1 MTPPSADD
9 RHREATRRVGL
20 WRLALTMIVVLGAFG
35 GLVLWGV
42 SNLGRWLVVGD
53 PLERAS
59 AAVVLS
65 GGAPFRAI
73 EAATLYRDGWV
84 REVWITRASNPAE
97 DAILA
102 RLRFDLDV
110 RDESSNRLILEHL
123 GVSRSDI
130 RILEPGARNTAEEV
144 QIIARE
150 LTRMERDSVI
160 LVTSK
165 PHSRRVRATWR
176 ALVGGIPRALVR
188 YADSDPFDGHR
199 WWEQTSDALAVSR
212 EVFGL
217 MNVWAGFP
225 VRPDQKNVAR
235 EAGRPTP

>member
-84 REVWITRASNPAE
+84 ERAVGPNGQEGHNLATSPDGPAVWTPLVEAF
-97 DAILA
+97 
-102 RLRFDLDV
+102 LRTL
-110 RDESSNRLILEHL
+110 R
-123 GVSRSDI
+123 
-130 RILEPGARNTAEEV
+130 
-144 QIIARE
+144 
-150 LTRMERDSVI
+150 
-160 LVTSK
+160 
-165 PHSRRVRATWR
+165 
-176 ALVGGIPRALVR
+176 
-188 YADSDPFDGHR
+188 
-199 WWEQTSDALAVSR
+199 
-212 EVFGL
+212 
-217 MNVWAGFP
+217 
-225 VRPDQKNVAR
+225 
-235 EAGRPTP
+235 